1 MLFVLKLNNEKRFLH
16 TNFDVCNLLSMRPK
30 ILFLKHT
37 SFQVNSWFVELG
49 IELSNKIGPSLMYTC
64 IDSDMKI
71 NNLSILS
78 APTYIRTSYLSRL
91 LSWFRYFIGA
101 TVVAWRNPPSTI
113 IFMVAQPPFLP
124 IIGYLRNL
132 LYNQKYIVWVDDVYP
147 DVLVRKG
154 LFKDNSV
161 IIRLWMRLNLLIY
174 GRAEFVTTLG
184 PCMATLT
191 RQYVINNGK
200 NKEVTIIPTW
210 VDPEV
215 IKPLKKA
222 LNPFALKYN
231 QTDKLTVMYSGN
243 FGVSHDIE
251 SIIVAAEQ
259 LQKHNDIHFLLV
271 GGGTKFQL
279 AEEAS
284 KKLQNLT
291 TLSFQPEETLPYSLA
306 CADIAIVSLD
316 KGYEGISM
324 PCKTYYMMA
333 AGAALLGI
341 SNIPSDL
348 QFIIEKYNCG
358 INILPGEITKFV
370 DFILELRTNEDIITC
385 YKKKSRQAAEQVF
398 SKKVNVE
405 KVYDLIKHSIS

>member
-1 MLFVLKLNNEKRFLH
+1 
-16 TNFDVCNLLSMRPK
+16 MRPR

-49 IELSNKIGPSLMYTC
+49 IELSRKVGPSLMYTC

-78 APTYIRTSYLSRL
+78 APPYIRTSYLSRL
-91 LSWFRYFIGA
+91 LSWFRYFIGSII
-101 TVVAWRNPPSTI
+101 VAWRNPSSTI

-154 LFKDNSV
+154 LFKDNNL
-161 IIRLWMRLNLLIY
+161 IIRLWKRLNLLMY

-191 RQYVINNGK
+191 RQYVTNNRENK
-200 NKEVTIIPTW
+200 NVTIIPTW

-222 LNPFALKYN
+222 LNPFASKYN
-231 QTDKLTVMYSGN
+231 QVEKLTVMYSGN
-243 FGVSHDIE
+243 FGISHDIE
-251 SIIVAAEQ
+251 SLIIVAEK
-259 LQKHNDIHFLLV
+259 LQKYNDIHFLLV
-271 GGGTKFQL
+271 GGGAKFQL

-291 TLSFQPEETLPYSLA
+291 ALPYQPEETLPYSLA
-306 CADIAIVSLD
+306 CADIAVVTLD

-324 PCKTYYMMA
+324 PGKTYYMMS

-341 SNIPSDL
+341 SDIPSDL
-348 QFIIEKYNCG
+348 QFVIEKYNCG
-358 INILPGEITKFV
+358 INIPPGDVRKFANYL
-370 DFILELRTNEDIITC
+370 LELRANEDLLAC
-385 YKKKSRQAAEQVF
+385 YKKNSRQAAEHVF

-405 KVYDLIKHSIS
+405 KVYDMIRDSFPDTQQMWDK